1 MHTCLLFFV
10 WRCSSITHAHICK
23 HAHASVN
30 LFPYHPS
37 QVASAQD
44 RISIDLDIE
53 NERIGTGMLEPKRA
67 FISDRMT
74 TGESEV
80 YKIEVLDPSSGNQK
94 KATFIIQSHW
104 QDDDHDM
111 RETGVMFYRVIR
123 TPPKVPTKKGVK
135 LVKSPWEGA
144 KATRYSLRV
153 GERFRSTKR
162 MRDTKGTTWVQ
173 ITTTG
178 QVVCVCVAWVCM
190 CVHACVGQGHLIDSP
205 THAPFMQNP
214 TFKTHS

>member
-144 KATRYSLRV
+144 THEVLAKSIKLRSGQFFASSGTGFTSSPSYPAFLPNAARLWFRITRNMCCEFFAYPGNGPSSLAISADV
-153 GERFRSTKR
+153 
-162 MRDTKGTTWVQ
+162 
-173 ITTTG
+173 
-178 QVVCVCVAWVCM
+178 
-190 CVHACVGQGHLIDSP
+190 L
-205 THAPFMQNP
+205 
-214 TFKTHS
+214 